1 MPTKKRKEKR
11 GAPKGHIGNPT
22 GKNQWEGIRSDKPI
36 GVRLLKELDEELR
49 EYVKG
54 QGITMTQFIEQAI
67 AEKLEKLDSQAKFQ
81 KAS

>member
-1 MPTKKRKEKR
+1 MPIKNRKKKL

-67 AEKLEKLDSQAKFQ
+67 SEKLSKVKM
-81 KAS
+81 